1 MKILGTGLNG
11 LFGSR
16 IVELLSEQFEFENVS
31 RSTGVDITNFDQVL
45 QAVKASSAECVLHL
59 AAYTDVKTAEAQKD
73 LGSESE
79 AWKINVIG
87 TQNVAKACEVTNK
100 KMIHFSTDLVV
111 GGDEMPEGGFTEEAS
126 YNPLNFYAETK
137 VEGEKIVKSL
147 SSPWIILRPA
157 YPYRNDFSKPDFVRF
172 FKKTLTDQKPIAV
185 LTDRVISPT
194 YVDDVA
200 VAIETLLKNGATG
213 LYNSV
218 GSQILSIYDA
228 VNLIAKVFG
237 LDSSL
242 IGKTTRA
249 EFLVSRPMEPFYSAL
264 NNAKIRKLSVNMHSF
279 EEGLQMLKNS

>member
-31 RSTGVDITNFDQVL
+31 RSTGVDITNFDQVY
-45 QAVKASSAECVLHL
+45 QVIKASSAEFVLHL
-59 AAYTDVKTAEAQKD
+59 AAYTDVRTAEVQKN
-73 LGSESE
+73 LGKDSEV
-79 AWKINVIG
+79 WKINVIG
-87 TQNVAKACEVTNK
+87 TQNVAKACEATNK

-126 YNPLNFYAETK
+126 YNPFNFYAETK
-137 VEGEKIVKSL
+137 VEGEKIVKGL

-172 FKKTLTDQKPIAV
+172 FRKTLTDQKPISV

-200 VAIETLLKNGATG
+200 VAINTLLKHGATG

-218 GSQILSIYDA
+218 GGQILSIHDA

-279 EEGLQMLKNS
+279 EEGLHLLKNS